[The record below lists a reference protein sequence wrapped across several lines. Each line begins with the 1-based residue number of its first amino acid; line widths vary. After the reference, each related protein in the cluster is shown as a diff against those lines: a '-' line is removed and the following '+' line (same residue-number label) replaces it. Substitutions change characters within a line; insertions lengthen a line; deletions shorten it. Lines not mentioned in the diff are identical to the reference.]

1 MFHRISCGR
10 RRGGHRIALLMI
22 LLATTAL
29 GAGSLDQRLPRLM
42 RLGDVPGLS
51 LAMVRGDSI
60 TWSTARGV
68 RDARTRGPVD
78 GETVFEA
85 ASLSKTVFAY
95 LTLRLVDRGVI
106 DLDTPLVRYV
116 RYDRLVG
123 DPRHG
128 RVTARMC
135 LSHTTGLP
143 NWGTRFVAEPG
154 TRFTYSGEGIR
165 YLRKALE
172 AVTGRTLEQLARREV
187 FEPLGMSRS
196 SYLWRPRF
204 AGNRATGHDR
214 QGRPQPR
221 RRCPDGSAAA
231 SLHTTATDYARFLRA
246 CLAGEG
252 LSDASHRQL
261 LEPEVRADL
270 GGPAAARSHL
280 GWSLGWG
287 TMDGPDGPLIWQWGD
302 NGDTVALAVADPSTD
317 EGLIYFANSATALSI
332 AHELMAEITPARP
345 WNLEAL
351 GYERYDSPQR
361 VARFE
366 QLARRALQRREWTRA
381 GTILQDLLAMR
392 PDHDWAAARLHQLQR
407 WLAEQKRRDDGRG

>member
-1 MFHRISCGR
+1 
-10 RRGGHRIALLMI
+10 MI

-51 LAMVRGDSI
+51 LAIVRGDSI

-68 RDARTRGPVD
+68 RDVRTRGPVD

-85 ASLSKTVFAY
+85 ASLSKAVFAY

-106 DLDTPLVRYV
+106 DLDTPLVRYL
-116 RYDRLVG
+116 RYDRLAG
-123 DPRHG
+123 DPRHA

-143 NWGTRFVAEPG
+143 NWGTSFVTEPG

-187 FEPLGMSRS
+187 FEPLDMTQS
-196 SYLWRPRF
+196 SYLWRRRF
-204 AGNRATGHDR
+204 AGNRAHGHDR
-214 QGRPQPR
+214 RGRPQPR

-231 SLHTTATDYARFLRA
+231 SLHTTATEYARFMQA
-246 CLAGEG
+246 CLDGEG
-252 LSDASHRQL
+252 LSDASHREL

-270 GGPAAARSHL
+270 GGPMAASAHL

-287 TMDGPDGPLIWQWGD
+287 TMDGPDDPLLWQWGD
-302 NGDTVALAVADPSTD
+302 NGDTVALAVAVPSSD
-317 EGLIYFANSATALSI
+317 DGLIYFANSATGLSI
-332 AHELMAEITPARP
+332 AHELMAEVTGATP

-351 GYERYDSPQR
+351 GYERYDSPRR
-361 VARFE
+361 VTRTE
-366 QLARRALQRREWTRA
+366 QLARRALERREWTRA

-392 PDHDWAAARLHQLQR
+392 PDHDWAAVRLHQLER
-407 WLAEQKRRDDGRG
+407 WLAEQEHREGDRG